1 MERSLR
7 VLDGAVAV
15 FDGVAGVEP
24 QTETVWRQANRY
36 KVPRMCFV
44 NKMDRTGADFYKCLD
59 MIKDRLQANA
69 LVIQIPYG
77 SEANLKGIIDLV
89 KNKAVVWNNE
99 DLGAKF
105 EYQDIPSELAETA
118 EKYRMEMVE
127 MAVEQDE
134 SVLEKYLDGEEP
146 DEETLI
152 RCVKEQSIL
161 ILFLF

>member
-1 MERSLR
+1 
-7 VLDGAVAV
+7 
-15 FDGVAGVEP
+15 
-24 QTETVWRQANRY
+24 
-36 KVPRMCFV
+36 
-44 NKMDRTGADFYKCLD
+44 MDRTGADFYKCLD

-118 EKYRMEMVE
+118 EKYIFQQFLQALMV
-127 MAVEQDE
+127 
-134 SVLEKYLDGEEP
+134 YLDIQ
-146 DEETLI
+146 TLPQDLHCS
-152 RCVKEQSIL
+152 RQRL
-161 ILFLF
+161 YF